1 MPHSLLPTS
10 HSPPCLIHLDMNSY
24 FASVEQ
30 QANPLLRGRPLGVC
44 AYLHKNGCVIAA
56 SIEAKARGMKVG
68 MTMEEAKGMIPD
80 AVFIENDPPKY
91 RAVTSRVFG
100 ILHETCDRVE
110 HYSIDESFL
119 DMTGWVRDP
128 AEAAFLMARVRRRIH
143 DEVGEWLRC
152 SIGIAPTRFL
162 AKLASELEKPSGLSV
177 ITHENLD
184 EVLSRLDLEDIH
196 GVGRRMRKRIEALG
210 INTPIELKRA
220 PIANLMHAFGIN
232 GYMLWAKLN
241 ATDIEEVDADPGPPK
256 SIGHSY
262 CVPMSANRQGKI
274 RAILAKLAEKAAR
287 RMRREE
293 LFAGAVSVGVG
304 FRDEGGRMRG
314 EFPPFPPHPS
324 PFSGGGDSDF
334 TRFDEPVDD
343 SFTLV
348 GAAMNLL
355 DGMWDGKQAVSFLAV
370 TFSEFGSPSGQM
382 EFVASGVGR
391 RCVGRPTPDATT
403 QRRPSLS
410 RAMDAIKDKYGDEA
424 LILGHAFGVSRDDAP
439 ERIGF
444 RKTDGVE
451 ARWS

>member
-1 MPHSLLPTS
+1 MNHA
-10 HSPPCLIHLDMNSY
+10 PPCLIHLDMNSY

-30 QANPLLRGRPLGVC
+30 QANPLLRGKPLGVC

-80 AVFIENDPPKY
+80 AVFVENDPPKY

-162 AKLASELEKPSGLSV
+162 AKLASELEKPSGLSI
-177 ITHENLD
+177 ITQENLD

-210 INTPIELKRA
+210 IRTPIELKRA

-241 ATDIEEVDADPGPPK
+241 ATDIEEIDADPGPPK

-262 CVPMSANRQGKI
+262 CVPMTANRQGKI

-293 LFAGAVSVGVG
+293 LFAGTVSVNVG
-304 FRDEGGRMRG
+304 FKGEGGGMKG
-314 EFPPFPPHPS
+314 DHPVS
-324 PFSGGGDSDF
+324 FWHGGDSDF

-348 GAAMNLL
+348 GAALNLL
-355 DGMWDGKQAVSFLAV
+355 DSMWDGKQAVSFLAV

-382 EFVASGVGR
+382 EIVASGVGR
-391 RCVGRPTPDATT
+391 RCVGSADA
-403 QRRPSLS
+403 RRPFLS
-410 RAMDAIKDKYGDEA
+410 RAMDAIKDKHGDES
-424 LILGHAFGVSRDDAP
+424 LILGHAFGVARADAP

-451 ARWS
+451 MGWK